1 METEICE
8 TCNQPK
14 TMYYKLYCHKCEKP
28 KIETL
33 HFYNLLRC
41 LYHIEANGHPG
52 YKKRMIDKL
61 SEDIGVN
68 DSYIVV
74 SNDINDD
81 ADADINLLFKTFEIK
96 EEYMTFYVSW

>member
-1 METEICE
+1 
-8 TCNQPK
+8 
-14 TMYYKLYCHKCEKP
+14 
-28 KIETL
+28 
-33 HFYNLLRC
+33 
-41 LYHIEANGHPG
+41 
-52 YKKRMIDKL
+52 MIDKL

>member
-33 HFYNLLRC
+33 HFIIY
-41 LYHIEANGHPG
+41 
-52 YKKRMIDKL
+52 
-61 SEDIGVN
+61 
-68 DSYIVV
+68 
-74 SNDINDD
+74 
-81 ADADINLLFKTFEIK
+81 
-96 EEYMTFYVSW
+96 